1 MFKCLWVCG
10 RRIMRNVGSGTEE
23 VSVKRVCVNPKVSV
37 RLFSPTNVTVFSAFL
52 FLLLIRCDG
61 AARALAPCVQHPGP
75 TLPHAA
81 SRCVLPIPVSTA
93 TGAVRSPAA
102 PAAPAS
108 APEPPVATTPAA
120 VSHPAAGAQGRA
132 RGRHAAPR
140 RSQRT
145 GQQIKSKNDCPTPPH
160 PTVIINTQTSPF
172 LTSFSLWHTD
182 FLGGIVGTAKFML
195 LKYLSVSFTSL
206 QGIECFIINL
216 LAHESP

>member
-10 RRIMRNVGSGTEE
+10 RRIMTNVGSGVE
-23 VSVKRVCVNPKVSV
+23 VVSAKRVLVNPKEK
-37 RLFSPTNVTVFSAFL
+37 RLCAPFFWANVAVFAAFL
-52 FLLLIRCDG
+52 LLFLIRCDG

-108 APEPPVATTPAA
+108 APEPPVAAAPTADTRPAA
-120 VSHPAAGAQGRA
+120 AAQGRA
-132 RGRHAAPR
+132 RGGHAAPR

-145 GQQIKSKNDCPTPPH
+145 GDSANRAVQSRCSIKSDNYRPP
-160 PTVIINTQTSPF
+160 VILNSQTAPF
-172 LTSFSLWHTD
+172 LTSFSL
-182 FLGGIVGTAKFML
+182 
-195 LKYLSVSFTSL
+195 
-206 QGIECFIINL
+206 
-216 LAHESP
+216 